1 MKSETASHLPAVA
14 FVFGTLLLAV
24 LCVYGVS
31 IG

>member
-1 MKSETASHLPAVA
+1 MNPETTSHLPAVA
-14 FVFGTLLLAV
+14 FVVGVLLVAM